1 MGRSGCKGRGYRAG
15 DSAGVAALKRSM
27 RGELRDTDET
37 DDGRMYRSAGSWSS
51 WAEATDRYCDTS
63 SAWSPDGA
71 RPVAPRFL
79 DHRRPLLVTSGQRL
93 PSGHRNC
100 SAPGH
105 PDRARPVASRFLDHR
120 RPLLRTSQLLD
131 HRRPLPVALTEPAP
145 VASRL
150 LDQRR
155 PRLISQTKPALL
167 TSQLLGNWAAPDQP
181 DQARPGDVAIAR
193 HWRPRL
199 VTQTEPALLTSRLLG
214 SWRPSR
220 LPRTSAPW

>member
-93 PSGHRNC
+93 PGDIEIVR
-100 SAPGH
+100 
-105 PDRARPVASRFLDHR
+105 
-120 RPLLRTSQLLD
+120 
-131 HRRPLPVALTEPAP
+131 LP
-145 VASRL
+145 
-150 LDQRR
+150 
-155 PRLISQTKPALL
+155 
-167 TSQLLGNWAAPDQP
+167 
-181 DQARPGDVAIAR
+181 
-193 HWRPRL
+193 
-199 VTQTEPALLTSRLLG
+199 VTQTEPARLRRDSSITG
-214 SWRPSR
+214 GRS
-220 LPRTSAPW
+220 